1 MVTLPGIF
9 SPEALQKQVDAAI
22 AVVPEDKNALV
33 VRVTN
38 EEGVQVLV
46 GVRTANGWTVAAQAI
61 KPHEKPWEYGV
72 QVQYE
77 W

>member
-1 MVTLPGIF
+1 MADIF
-9 SPEALQKQVDAAI
+9 SPEALQKQVDAAL

-33 VRVTN
+33 IRVTN
-38 EEGVQVLV
+38 PDGVQVLV
-46 GVRTANGWTVAAQAI
+46 GVRTANGWTVAAQAT
-61 KPHEKPWEYGV
+61 KPHEKPWQYGV